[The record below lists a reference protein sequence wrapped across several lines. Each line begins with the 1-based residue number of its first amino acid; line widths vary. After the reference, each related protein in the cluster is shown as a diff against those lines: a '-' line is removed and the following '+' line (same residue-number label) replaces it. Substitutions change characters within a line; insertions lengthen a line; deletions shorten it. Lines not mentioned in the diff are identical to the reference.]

1 MKKIKLN
8 NGVEIP
14 ALGFGTFQITDP
26 KIVENAVKNAIQ
38 IGYRLIDTAQI
49 YGNEEG
55 VGKGIKTS
63 GIDRKE
69 IFLTTKIWIKN
80 VSYDGVMESFNESL
94 RKLDT
99 EYVDLLL
106 IHQPYNDIYGAW
118 RAMEELL
125 KKGKVRSIGLSNF
138 TADRAFDLKIF
149 NNISPM
155 IDQIEINPFFQRKD
169 QIDILKQENIVPQA
183 WAPFAEGKNDIFN
196 NEILI
201 SISKKHN
208 KSVAQIILCWLIEQ
222 DIVVLAK
229 SINPNRMKE
238 NFEIFDF
245 QLDED
250 DKNKISSLDMHNSQ
264 FLSHS
269 DPKTIRWLVDM
280 KIDK

>member
-55 VGKGIKTS
+55 VGKGIKAS